1 MRILSL
7 LFIMIISLSAYADL
21 QMASFTNNV
30 EANNRIGLSP
40 VIIMESSYTYNK
52 TVSNLKKAI
61 DGRNYRLIRIQKVDQ
76 TYVEK
81 NRESKDL
88 IVYFCNFNMV
98 NKAIKVDNRIG
109 QFLPCRI
116 TVIERN
122 GKVYL
127 MAMNPKAISKIV
139 GNVKLKETCN
149 KVTNMYMDIM
159 DEATI

>member
-1 MRILSL
+1 MRIIYLLFMMVLSL
-7 LFIMIISLSAYADL
+7 PVHADL
-21 QMASFTNNV
+21 QMASFINNEDV
-30 EANNRIGLSP
+30 VNRIESSP
-40 VIIMESSYTYNK
+40 VIIVESSYNYSK

-61 DGRNYRLIRIQKVDQ
+61 DGRNYRLIRVQKVDQ
-76 TYVEK
+76 GYTEK
-81 NRESKDL
+81 NKESKDL

-116 TVIERN
+116 TVIERG

-127 MAMNPKAISKIV
+127 MAMNPKAISNIV
-139 GNVKLKETCN
+139 SNVKLKETCN
-149 KVTNMYMDIM
+149 KVTSMYMDIM